1 MRGDGE
7 DFQDQVRQDAHDE
20 ATQSSIAALDA
31 EEACLED
38 TIRAGIVADLRAVRL
53 TNLAPV
59 TDQWT
64 KGYRLGLERAEKI
77 ASGATL

>member
-1 MRGDGE
+1 MSE
-7 DFQDQVRQDAHDE
+7 DFSLSLEQERHDE
-20 ATQSSIAALDA
+20 AVQSSLAALDT

-38 TIRAGIVADLRAVRL
+38 TIRASIVADIRAERL

>member
-1 MRGDGE
+1 MTGE
-7 DFQDQVRQDAHDE
+7 DFAVSLDQERHDE
-20 ATQSSIAALDA
+20 ANQSSLAALDA

-38 TIRAGIVADLRAVRL
+38 TIRGMIAADIRSVRL

>member
-1 MRGDGE
+1 MRGE

-31 EEACLED
+31 ED
-38 TIRAGIVADLRAVRL
+38 TIRASIVADIRAERL

-64 KGYRLGLERAEKI
+64 KGYRLGLERAETI
-77 ASGATL
+77 ASGVTL

>member
-1 MRGDGE
+1 MTGE
-7 DFQDQVRQDAHDE
+7 DFAVSLEVERHDE
-20 ATQSSIAALDA
+20 AAQSSIAALDA

-38 TIRAGIVADLRAVRL
+38 TIRAGIVADIRAVRL

>member
-1 MRGDGE
+1 MTGE
-7 DFQDQVRQDAHDE
+7 DFAVSLEVERHDE
-20 ATQSSIAALDA
+20 ANQSSIADIDA
-31 EEACLED
+31 QEACLED
-38 TIRAGIVADLRAVRL
+38 TIRASIVADIRAERL

-77 ASGATL
+77 ASGVTS

>member
-1 MRGDGE
+1 MTGE
-7 DFQDQVRQDAHDE
+7 DFAVSLDQERRDE
-20 ATQSSIAALDA
+20 ANQSSLAALDA
-31 EEACLED
+31 QETCLED
-38 TIRAGIVADLRAVRL
+38 TIRAGIVRDIRAVRL

-77 ASGATL
+77 ASGVTL

>member
-1 MRGDGE
+1 MRGE
-7 DFQDQVRQDAHDE
+7 DFQDSLRTEVHDE

-38 TIRAGIVADLRAVRL
+38 TIRAGIAKDIRTVRL
-53 TNLAPV
+53 TNLAPL

-64 KGYRLGLERAEKI
+64 KGYRLGLEHAESI
-77 ASGATL
+77 ARGLTS